1 MARPKAKAPALR
13 YHISGQSVVTIDG
26 RDFYLGKHDSSESLA
41 RYAVLIG
48 VYQSGGL
55 VLPEDFDQETLN
67 ASVARMMGGLG
78 VPSTHQADEPILV
91 RHLTAAYVEF
101 AKKRYANSK
110 AELPR
115 VVGMC
120 GELDAADGDELAVE
134 YGPRALK
141 RQRQRWVDSGKSR
154 LYCNRLTNLVIRM
167 YKWASSEEL
176 VGESAWN
183 WLKSLEPLKVGH
195 TDAPESEPIRPV
207 AIADV
212 V

>member
-1 MARPKAKAPALR
+1 M
-13 YHISGQSVVTIDG
+13 
-26 RDFYLGKHDSSESLA
+26 
-41 RYAVLIG
+41 IG

-67 ASVARMMGGLG
+67 ASVGRLMGGLG

-101 AKKRYANSK
+101 VKKRYANSK
-110 AELPR
+110 ADLLR

-141 RQRQRWVDSGKSR
+141 RQRQRWVGPSR
-154 LYCNRLTNLVIRM
+154 RTGVANR
-167 YKWASSEEL
+167 SE
-176 VGESAWN
+176 
-183 WLKSLEPLKVGH
+183 
-195 TDAPESEPIRPV
+195 
-207 AIADV
+207 
-212 V
+212 